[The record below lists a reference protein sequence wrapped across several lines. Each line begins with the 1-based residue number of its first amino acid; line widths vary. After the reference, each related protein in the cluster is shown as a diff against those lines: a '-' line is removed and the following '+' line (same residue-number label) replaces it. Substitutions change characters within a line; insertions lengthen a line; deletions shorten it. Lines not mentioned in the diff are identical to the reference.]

1 MRSVWLG
8 LVCSVRCIGRLS
20 VWNSERFCGLE
31 SAVGKLRE
39 NDRGAR
45 QGGGAARS
53 GGGGYPLSGVLL
65 CTYPERL
72 RLLPCWYDIVA
83 GVKGDID

>member
-39 NDRGAR
+39 NERGAR

-53 GGGGYPLSGVLL
+53 GGGVTLSLEYFYVPILKGYGCFL
-65 CTYPERL
+65 
-72 RLLPCWYDIVA
+72 A
-83 GVKGDID
+83 GMT